1 MKLQIIFLLLVTY
14 SLSLKLKTGQI
25 GAIPYISP
33 AAGPVEYTNIN
44 GDTAQILTT
53 YAGLVEPTYME
64 KIPVNLNTPFT
75 GEIAE
80 ANARVTNK
88 FYYNGAE
95 KLNVIKVDCGEFA
108 KNPNGC
114 FQSHGCGW
122 CGETNTCVSGTPQGP
137 NVKCIKDYFFD
148 KPSKNWEPFK
158 AGTMN
163 FYVHDKK
170 YEPLIHTTPT
180 PDMSKVNVVNTYN

>member
-1 MKLQIIFLLLVTY
+1 MKLKIILLLLTTY
-14 SLSLKLKTGQI
+14 SFSLKLKDGQI
-25 GAIPYISP
+25 GAIAYTSP
-33 AAGPVEYTNIN
+33 AAGPEKYTNIN
-44 GDTAQILTT
+44 GETSQVLTT
-53 YAGLVEPTYME
+53 YAGLVEPTYIE
-64 KIPVNLNTPFT
+64 KIPINLNTPFT

-80 ANARVTNK
+80 ANGRVTNK

-114 FQSHGCGW
+114 FQSGGCGW
-122 CGETNTCVSGTPQGP
+122 CGETNSCVSGTPQGP
-137 NVKCIKDYFFD
+137 NVKCIKDYFFN
-148 KPSKNWEPFK
+148 KPSENWEPLK

-180 PDMSKVNVVNTYN
+180 PDMSKINVDNTYN